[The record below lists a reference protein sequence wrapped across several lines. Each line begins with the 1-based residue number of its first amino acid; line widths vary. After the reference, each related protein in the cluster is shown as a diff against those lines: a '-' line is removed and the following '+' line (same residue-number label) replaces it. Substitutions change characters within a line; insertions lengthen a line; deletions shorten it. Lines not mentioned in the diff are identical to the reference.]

1 MDMQNLATQAILS
14 VMGGKMAYCKFLRA
28 NDTGKTGAHQAG
40 LYLSKP
46 AVPILFGQS
55 FQKGQNQDRMV
66 KIAWQDG
73 KVTDSRFI
81 YYGCGTRNEYRIT
94 RFGRGFEFLRPEYTG
109 SLFVLV
115 KYSEE
120 DYQAFVLDN
129 ADLID
134 QFLDAFGMSPAQT
147 NNLIDTGSMQLETKE
162 AAAIDRF
169 ITSLG
174 PDAKFPETRVM
185 AKVARQIQGEVF
197 DHDEYIQT
205 NPDRK
210 LLDWTDEEYRLFKA
224 VEHALEW
231 PCIQRGFRSIDEFIK
246 IAKSLINRRMSRA
259 GKSLEHHLAALFDGN
274 GIAYEPQVVTEGNK
288 TPEFIF
294 PSGAA
299 YHNPAFVTGK
309 LTSLAAKTTCK
320 DRWRQILNEADRL
333 RDETKFLCTL
343 QQGSSSKQMEEM
355 AAEKVTLVVP
365 IDYIDTYPREW
376 RNQIWSLKKFIDYVR
391 EKESML

>member
-1 MDMQNLATQAILS
+1 MQNLASQAIIS
-14 VMGGKMAYCKFLRA
+14 VMGGKMAFCKFLAA

-55 FQKGQNQDRMV
+55 FQKGQNQDRFV

-73 KVTDSRFI
+73 TVTNSRFI

-115 KYSEE
+115 KYSDE

-147 NNLIDTGSMQLETKE
+147 NNLIDTGSIQFETKE
-162 AAAIDRF
+162 AAAIERF

-174 PDAKFPETRVM
+174 PDAKFPETKVM
-185 AKVARQIQGEVF
+185 AKVARQIQGEVY
-197 DHDEYIQT
+197 DHEEYIHT
-205 NPDRK
+205 DPDKK
-210 LLDWTDEEYRLFKA
+210 LVDWTIEEYRVFKA

-231 PCIQRGFRSIDEFIK
+231 PSIQRGFTSIDEFIK
-246 IAKSLINRRMSRA
+246 LAKSLINRRMSRA

-274 GIAYEPQVVTEGNK
+274 GVSYEPQVITEGNK
-288 TPEFIF
+288 TPDFIF

-299 YHNPAFVTGK
+299 YHNPLFRTDK

-333 RDETKFLCTL
+333 RGETKFLCTL
-343 QQGSSSKQMEEM
+343 QQGMSSKQMEEM
-355 AAEKVTLVVP
+355 SAEKVTLVVP
-365 IDYIDTYPREW
+365 SEYIRSYPGEW
-376 RNQIWSLKKFIDYVR
+376 RSQIWSLKKFIEYVQ
-391 EKESML
+391 EKETE